1 MKCSTSE
8 QILASIQNYID
19 TGKMVN
25 NIYYFIY
32 EEKNYTK
39 LNINGEKMKS
49 LYSLQNQTYWKSN
62 HLSNYILLVNNITG
76 DGKEMV
82 KDLALSIINDYNP
95 GSNNYCVILLS
106 IITQKSY
113 GYANNNRLSDSDIKA
128 ILDNMGDYLKRD
140 YYFQALEKAI
150 NDLDYYYNK
159 VYNNN
164 PTDKSKDE
172 STSLIW
178 LWILLGVAGLIIL
191 IIIIVCIVK
200 NCCGTRNSGYMKGI
214 NNNYSYNRSINDDDY
229 YCDNTHSNNI
239 HIISHHHSDIDVN
252 INSNDHS
259 HWHHNDNDGEYGHAV
274 ESGDSGHGHAVES
287 GDSGHG
293 HAVESSWGDSGHGHA
308 VESGWGDGGGHA
320 VESGWGGNDSGGYD
334 SGGYDGGYD
343 GGGDC
348 GGDCGG
354 DGGGD

>member
-113 GYANNNRLSDSDIKA
+113 VYANNNRLSDSDLKA

-200 NCCGTRNSGYMKGI
+200 NCCGSRNSGYVKGI
-214 NNNYSYNRSINDDDY
+214 NNNYRNNKSNNDNDY
-229 YCDNTHSNNI
+229 YDDNTHSHNV
-239 HIISHHHSDIDVN
+239 HIIGHHHSDDHH
-252 INSNDHS
+252 NDHS
-259 HWHHNDNDGEYGHAV
+259 HGHH
-274 ESGDSGHGHAVES
+274 GDSD
-287 GDSGHG
+287 GDHG
-293 HAVESSWGDSGHGHA
+293 HAVESSWGGGDHGHA
-308 VESGWGDGGGHA
+308 VESSWGGG
-320 VESGWGGNDSGGYD
+320 D